1 MPSPD
6 FAPPD
11 FAWLDLPETQAIISA
26 LGAEYIRFVGGAVR
40 DSFLQL
46 PVQDIDIATSLHPNK
61 VMALAQAAGL
71 KAVPTGIDHGTV
83 TLVSQHKPFEV
94 TTLRRDVST
103 DGRRATV
110 AFTDDWQADAARR
123 DFTINA
129 LYLDSN
135 KQLFDYFGGQADLQ
149 ARKVRFIG
157 DAELRICEDA
167 LRILRF
173 FRFSARYSALPLDA
187 VGLQACVVRAR
198 DMMSLSRERI
208 RDELLKLL
216 GAQNPLPVLDV
227 MQSHKL
233 FEVFLPEVTS
243 LEALVRLVAR
253 EQQFN
258 LPDALRRFGALLP
271 ADASIVSDVAARFK
285 TSRADRHRLVAA
297 SQIKPI
303 ADAATMRAA
312 VYAHDNLGAVDQLLL
327 GPAPAA
333 DITVLIDIA
342 QTWQAP
348 RLPISG
354 KHLIA
359 AGIKPGPSV
368 SQALLGLEYAW
379 IGLDFPVDQ
388 PSLDGLIK
396 AAVARLPLQL

>member
-1 MPSPD
+1 MSS
-6 FAPPD
+6 PD
-11 FAWLDLPETQAIISA
+11 FAWLALPETQSIISA
-26 LGAEYIRFVGGAVR
+26 LGADNIRFVGGAVR
-40 DSFLQL
+40 DSLLQL
-46 PVQDIDIATSLHPNK
+46 PVQDIDIATPLHPSE

-71 KAVPTGIDHGTV
+71 KALPTGIEHGTV
-83 TLVSQHKPFEV
+83 TLVAQHKPFEV

-173 FRFSARYSALPLDA
+173 FRFSARYSALPIDA
-187 VGLQACVVRAR
+187 IGLQACVVRAR

-243 LEALVRLVAR
+243 LDALVRLVAR
-253 EQQFN
+253 EQQFD
-258 LPDALRRFGALLP
+258 LSDPLRRLAALLP
-271 ADASIVSDVAARFK
+271 ANASIVSDIAARFK
-285 TSRADRHRLVAA
+285 MSKLERKRLETAA
-297 SQIKPI
+297 QANEIDTPL
-303 ADAATMRAA
+303 AMRAM
-312 VYAHDNLGAVDQLLL
+312 VYAHGNISAVDQLLL
-327 GPAPAA
+327 GNA
-333 DITVLIDIA
+333 DIETINALLPIA
-342 QTWQAP
+342 QYWQSP
-348 RLPISG
+348 RLPVSG

-359 AGIKPGPSV
+359 AGVAPGPEV
-368 SQALLGLEYAW
+368 SKALLALQNQW
-379 IGLDFPVDQ
+379 IDLDFPID
-388 PSLDGLIK
+388 SSSIETLIK
-396 AAVARLPLQL
+396 GVATLSRLHSARPE

>member
-1 MPSPD
+1 MSS
-6 FAPPD
+6 PD
-11 FAWLDLPETQAIISA
+11 FAWLDLPETQLVISA
-26 LGAEYIRFVGGAVR
+26 LGADNIRFVGGAVR
-40 DSFLQL
+40 DSLLQL
-46 PVQDIDIATSLHPNK
+46 PVQDVDIATPLHPSE

-71 KAVPTGIDHGTV
+71 KAIPTGIDHGTV
-83 TLVSQHKPFEV
+83 TLVAQHKPFEV
-94 TTLRRDVST
+94 TTLRRDVNT

-149 ARKVRFIG
+149 ARRVRFIG
-157 DAELRICEDA
+157 DAELRIAEDA

-216 GAQNPLPVLDV
+216 GAQNPLPVLEL
-227 MQSHKL
+227 MQLHKL

-243 LEALVRLVAR
+243 LDALARLVER
-253 EQQFN
+253 EQHYN
-258 LPDALRRFGALLP
+258 LPDPLRRFARLLP
-271 ADASIVSDVAARFK
+271 ADAAIVSDIAARFK

-297 SQIKPI
+297 SQIKPM
-303 ADAATMRAA
+303 ADAAAMRAA
-312 VYAHDNLGAVDQLLL
+312 VYAHGNLGAVDQLLL
-327 GPAPAA
+327 GPAPVA
-333 DITVLIDIA
+333 DIATLLDLA

-359 AGIKPGPSV
+359 AGISAGPAV
-368 SQALLGLEYAW
+368 SKALLGLESEW
-379 IGLDFPVDQ
+379 IALDFPVDQ
-388 PSLDGLIK
+388 PSLDSLIK
-396 AAVARLPLQL
+396 AAVARSLLHL

>member
-1 MPSPD
+1 MSS
-6 FAPPD
+6 PD
-11 FAWLDLPETQAIISA
+11 FAWLDLPETQLVISA
-26 LGAEYIRFVGGAVR
+26 LGADNIRFVGGAVR

-46 PVQDIDIATSLHPNK
+46 SVQDVDIATPLHPNE

-71 KAVPTGIDHGTV
+71 KAVPTGIEHGTV
-83 TLVSQHKPFEV
+83 TLVAQHKPFEV

-103 DGRRATV
+103 DGRHATV

-129 LYLDSN
+129 LYLNSH

-149 ARKVRFIG
+149 ARRVRFIG
-157 DAELRICEDA
+157 DAELRIGEDA

-187 VGLQACVVRAR
+187 AGLQACVVRAR
-198 DMMSLSRERI
+198 DMMSLSRERM

-216 GAQNPLPVLDV
+216 GAQNPLPVLEL
-227 MQSHKL
+227 MQLHKL

-243 LEALVRLVAR
+243 LDALARLVER
-253 EQQFN
+253 EQHYN
-258 LPDALRRFGALLP
+258 LPDPLRRFARLLP
-271 ADASIVSDVAARFK
+271 ADAAIVSDIAARFK
-285 TSRADRHRLVAA
+285 TSRADRHRLVVA
-297 SQIKPI
+297 SQIKPM
-303 ADAATMRAA
+303 ADAAATRAA
-312 VYAHDNLGAVDQLLL
+312 VYAHGNLGAVDQLLL
-327 GPAPAA
+327 GPAPVA
-333 DITVLIDIA
+333 DIATLLDLA

-359 AGIKPGPSV
+359 AGISAGPAV
-368 SQALLGLEYAW
+368 SKALLGLESEW
-379 IGLDFPVDQ
+379 IALDFPVDQ
-388 PSLDGLIK
+388 PSLDSLIK
-396 AAVARLPLQL
+396 AAVARLLLHL